1 MRGGRVVVSARAQ
14 QASAAASRGRQAE
27 TALFD
32 WGYSSLTGGGGNASQ
47 FAIANPVMDG
57 MLQGFVNVEDQG
69 TLRKIYKDIYDND
82 PICGGTIDL
91 MSRLPFSDFTLTGT
105 DSKYAEKYLEAIDRL
120 KIRSLFPEI
129 TAEFLTYAQFCGTLL
144 YQRSS
149 KIFTDLMPHD
159 PDFMQVQELPFY
171 STDPIITV
179 RNDKRVKDFM
189 KSEDPAVSEF
199 RKQLSPKLLEA
210 MSQDTY
216 VLDPLTAVYL
226 ERRSLMKRGPISL
239 LRRVLPIYFLEKQLF
254 RGTLIESAKRL
265 RGIGHLKIGNDK
277 WVPGLDELQE
287 HMEWFMQADQD
298 PLGAIVATR
307 EGVEFDEIRTAGE
320 FWKVTDIAEEAASMK
335 FRAMGT
341 SEAFISGDA
350 SYDNAQVAL
359 SVFMDNNLAYRE
371 WLTNKT
377 LGTKIFPIIAI
388 TNGFVKAK
396 KSETASDL
404 HHRVLHEIQNLSN
417 FEIPSVRWHKQLTAD
432 PNNTMLDTLDKMH
445 ELGVPPTLR
454 AICAAGGT
462 TMEALLSE
470 IKDEAPI
477 IKRLADMGYDMTKFM
492 PNAGTE
498 DDGGGGGGDDGGG
511 DNMQGMDDGP
521 PPGSDAGPDGGGG
534 GAPPANIPPTDR
546 DQSSVRAVYS
556 AFGKVPFL
564 SRDWSSV
571 AAEPYRLTKTGK
583 KQHIINGNIHNKR
596 VNGMLAKAAAE
607 VAADPELRHKLVQKG
622 RETRIAGLPRPIPE

>member
-1 MRGGRVVVSARAQ
+1 M
-14 QASAAASRGRQAE
+14 
-27 TALFD
+27 FD
-32 WGYSSLTGGGGNASQ
+32 WGYSSMTGGGGNASQ

-91 MSRLPFSDFTLTGT
+91 MSRLPFSDFTLTGV
-105 DSKYAEKYLEAIDRL
+105 DAKYSEKYLEAIDRL
-120 KIRSLFPEI
+120 KVRTLFPEI
-129 TAEFLTYAQFCGTLL
+129 TAEFLTYAQFCGTLM

-149 KIFTDLMPHD
+149 KVFTELMPHD

-171 STDPIITV
+171 SKDPIITV

-189 KSEDPAVSEF
+189 KSDDPAVEEY
-199 RKQLSPKLLEA
+199 RRTLSAKLLEA
-210 MSQDTY
+210 MAADSY
-216 VLDPLTAVYL
+216 VLDPLTAIYL

-239 LRRVLPIYFLEKQLF
+239 LRRVLPVYFLEKQLF

-265 RGIGHLKIGNDK
+265 RAIGHLKIGNDK

-307 EGVEFDEIRTAGE
+307 EGVEFEEIRQAGD
-320 FWKVTDIAEEAASMK
+320 FWKVTDISEETAAMK

-371 WLTNKT
+371 WLTNKVLT
-377 LGTKIFPIIAI
+377 TKIFPIIAI
-388 TNGFVKAK
+388 TNGFLKQK
-396 KSETASDL
+396 KSETTADL

-417 FEIPSVRWHKQLTAD
+417 FELPNVRWHKQLTAD

-462 TMEALLSE
+462 TMEALLAE
-470 IKDEAPI
+470 INEEAPI
-477 IKRLADMGYDMTKFM
+477 IEKLAKMGYDMTKFM
-492 PNAGTE
+492 PNADTGDG
-498 DDGGGGGGDDGGG
+498 DDGGGGGDFGDDGGG
-511 DNMQGMDDGP
+511 GGFGDNFGGP
-521 PPGSDAGPDGGGG
+521 PGDAGGPGDVGGPGGDAGGPGG

-546 DQSSVRAVYS
+546 DQSSLRVAYS
-556 AFGKVPFL
+556 GFGRVPFL
-564 SRDWSSV
+564 ARDWGST

-596 VNGMLAKAAAE
+596 LNGMLAKAADE
-607 VAADPELRHKLVQKG
+607 VAKNPELRHTLVQKA
-622 RETRIAGLPRPIPE
+622 RERHIGGLPRAIPE